1 MKNIILSLALLSSVV
16 LGVGASTVSAVPVPT
31 VNVGENCTTN
41 GDAGTTICNST
52 KNVDSVLQ
60 TVVDTML
67 IFLGVVSVVVVIIG
81 GIRYVTS
88 GGDSKSAGQARSMIL
103 YAIIGL
109 VVAFLA
115 YAIVNWVV
123 TLKL

>member
-1 MKNIILSLALLSSVV
+1 MKNILLSLAVLSSVI
-16 LGVGASTVSAVPVPT
+16 LGMGATTVSAVPIPT
-31 VNVGENCTTN
+31 VNVGENCTKN

-52 KNVDSVLQ
+52 NSVSSVIQ

-67 IFLGVVSVVVVIIG
+67 IFLGVVCVVVVIIG
-81 GIRYVTS
+81 GIRYITS
-88 GGDSKSAGQARSMIL
+88 SGDSKSAGQARNMIL

-115 YAIVNWVV
+115 YAIVNWV
-123 TLKL
+123 TTQKL